1 MRKSFVF
8 YGSWWEAIKNLPRD
22 VQGDVLTA
30 IIEYGLTGETTE
42 QLKPIAKAML
52 AMAKTQ
58 IDVNNTRFEN
68 GKKGGHPKPSDNQT
82 TTKPKPSDNQT
93 TTKPKPSDNQTT
105 TKPKPN
111 VNVNDNDKETVSTDV
126 EPAKKGANAPKE
138 RAADAATHE
147 PHKPSERYIRFQ
159 QWLAKE
165 CPYIPKH
172 FEKTISE
179 REFEK
184 LLETYSARQLCD
196 VISEINN
203 RGDLRKRYTDLYRTV
218 LNWLKREN
226 IPKT

>member
-8 YGSWWEAIKNLPRD
+8 YGSWWEAIKNLQRD

-68 GKKGGHPKPSDNQT
+68 GKKGGRPKPSDNQT
-82 TTKPKPSDNQT
+82 ATKPKP
-93 TTKPKPSDNQTT
+93 
-105 TKPKPN
+105 
-111 VNVNDNDKETVSTDV
+111 NVNDNDKETVSTDV
-126 EPAKKGANAPKE
+126 EPVKKGANAPKE

-147 PHKPSERYIRFQ
+147 PHRPSERYSRFQ

-226 IPKT
+226 TPKT

>member
-68 GKKGGHPKPSDNQT
+68 GKKGGH
-82 TTKPKPSDNQT
+82 PKPSDNQT

>member
-1 MRKSFVF
+1 MRNSFVF
-8 YGSWWEAIKNLPRD
+8 YGSWWDAIKNLPRD

-68 GKKGGHPKPSDNQT
+68 GKKGGRPKPSDNQT
-82 TTKPKPSDNQT
+82 ATKPKP
-93 TTKPKPSDNQTT
+93 
-105 TKPKPN
+105 
-111 VNVNDNDKETVSTDV
+111 NVNDNDKETVSTDV
-126 EPAKKGANAPKE
+126 EPVKKGANAPKE

-147 PHKPSERYIRFQ
+147 PHRPSERYSRFQ

-226 IPKT
+226 TPKT